1 MACDDMESRNEL
13 FFSADTEE
21 LKKGCR
27 ENDKEMK
34 CLICGE
40 TYEKGEIFP
49 FEGRYFDAGKRMKL
63 HLEKEHGSMLLSL
76 IHI

>member
-27 ENDKEMK
+27 ENEMS
-34 CLICGE
+34 
-40 TYEKGEIFP
+40 
-49 FEGRYFDAGKRMKL
+49 
-63 HLEKEHGSMLLSL
+63 HLR
-76 IHI
+76 